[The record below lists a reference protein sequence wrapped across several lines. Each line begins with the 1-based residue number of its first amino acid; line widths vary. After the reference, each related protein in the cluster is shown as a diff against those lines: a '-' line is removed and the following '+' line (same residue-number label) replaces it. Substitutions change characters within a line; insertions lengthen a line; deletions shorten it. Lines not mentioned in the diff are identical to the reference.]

1 MIKIID
7 SRRKLC
13 ILEKDRLI
21 PFLVDHFYET
31 LFEAIRDKQ
40 RFNVA
45 LAGGSTPKNLYQAIC
60 LDKRFDLVDWSK
72 VHIYFGD
79 ERSCNLTEADS
90 NYKMAMDSGFNRCK
104 EANIYPMPAYKK
116 NEQAAYEYQKLLP
129 HKLDLIYLGMGE
141 DGHTASL
148 FPHDEML
155 KVDDRQV
162 AIGFVDSKQTHRMT
176 LTYPYINQSLQ
187 ILILTQG
194 ASKKEKLH
202 DVLSE
207 KGSTNPI
214 YFIGT
219 KEHPAL
225 YVTDTQTY

>member
-7 SRRKLC
+7 PRRKLC
-13 ILEKDRLI
+13 ILEKERLI

-31 LFEAIRDKQ
+31 LFEVIRDKQ

-72 VHIYFGD
+72 VHFYFGD
-79 ERSCNLTEADS
+79 ERSCDLTESDS
-90 NYKMAMDSGFNRCK
+90 NYKMAMDSGFNRCQG
-104 EANIYPMPAYKK
+104 ANIYPMNAFKK
-116 NEQAAYEYQKLLP
+116 NEQAALDYQKHLP
-129 HKLDLIYLGMGE
+129 QTLDLIYLGMGE

-148 FPHDEML
+148 FPNDPML
-155 KVDDRQV
+155 KVQDKHV
-162 AIGFVDSKQTHRMT
+162 AIGFVESKQTYRMT
-176 LTYPYINQSLQ
+176 LTLPYINQSTQ

-202 DVLSE
+202 EVLSE
-207 KGSTNPI
+207 SGSNNPI
-214 YFIGT
+214 FFIGT
-219 KEHPAL
+219 KQHPSL